1 MLNVFVA
8 DPRGCLVKAEA
19 APDRPLPDAAVW
31 IDLPSDGPPRQEV
44 MAQAAVLAFDKR
56 QFDAQASVA

>member
-19 APDRPLPDAAVW
+19 APDGPLPAAAVW
-31 IDLPSDGPPRQEV
+31 IDLLEPTPTRRSWSRPRS
-44 MAQAAVLAFDKR
+44 
-56 QFDAQASVA
+56 ASTCRRARR